1 MIQVCKV
8 NEGFIDASNPPI
20 NQCKCLPH
28 NHFLPFIV
36 RNFRSSLMAYCQ
48 NKDFIVLNS
57 LDLFVR
63 FILIQEIDNKIQK
76 AIAHYLLNK
85 DAKEKINKCFSS
97 LFVAYTWR
105 KDLEKK
111 CPAIIYTDSMWNTL
125 SCLMEWLIRL

>member
-1 MIQVCKV
+1 
-8 NEGFIDASNPPI
+8 
-20 NQCKCLPH
+20 
-28 NHFLPFIV
+28 
-36 RNFRSSLMAYCQ
+36 MAYCQ

-97 LFVAYTWR
+97 LFVAYT
-105 KDLEKK
+105 
-111 CPAIIYTDSMWNTL
+111 
-125 SCLMEWLIRL
+125 